1 MKIKLWPDL
10 VDWPLEASVSGNII
24 TINGENIDLS
34 GIPDGFRLLGSA
46 IGNRFFVESEF
57 VERNCDTLHLT
68 LRLPVVW
75 DSPEQHRN
83 PAEQLIL
90 DVQSGPVKFPDT
102 SPPEPEVPEMIPD
115 PEQITEMPEDG
126 GPESA

>member
-34 GIPDGFRLLGSA
+34 GIPDGFRLPGSA

-57 VERNCDTLHLT
+57 VERNGDTLHLT

-75 DSPEQHRN
+75 DSPGQHRN
-83 PAEQLIL
+83 PAEPLIL

-115 PEQITEMPEDG
+115 PEQITEVPEDG
-126 GPESA
+126 GPEPA